1 MYKDNYIIEPIKTKT
16 TFNPLQWSKAFG
28 KPLTKNI
35 IEAKIIHSNL
45 GLKLPLKTFAVTPQN
60 QTIEFA
66 GLQGYNE
73 RSKLLKLHLLELK
86 ESLRYARVMRLDVA
100 IDFKGRIPI
109 KVIKQLT
116 KNRVAFQYKNTTY
129 YKTPKEKKTN
139 RVMDI
144 KIYDKSLYAK
154 LDYPLY
160 RLEFVFKSGYLNK
173 IKFKDIQDIYPK
185 IEKTIK
191 KYTNLTVTIND
202 VFKI

>member
-1 MYKDNYIIEPIKTKT
+1 
-16 TFNPLQWSKAFG
+16 
-28 KPLTKNI
+28 
-35 IEAKIIHSNL
+35 
-45 GLKLPLKTFAVTPQN
+45 
-60 QTIEFA
+60 
-66 GLQGYNE
+66 
-73 RSKLLKLHLLELK
+73 
-86 ESLRYARVMRLDVA
+86 MRLDVA

-160 RLEFVFKSGYLNK
+160 RLEFVFKSEYLNK
-173 IKFKDIQDIYPK
+173 IKLKDIQDIYPK
-185 IEKTIK
+185 IAKTIK